1 MTDVDSYHSQT
12 APLRAIEQRLL
23 ADLSTDV
30 GVLARRE
37 RDTLRLALSL
47 ARLQWV
53 ATEHGD
59 VDVFE
64 GVAPFRHWL
73 LEQLRHFVPD
83 RERQRVDIPGLRRLM
98 PAAFQHIE
106 ETRRHLIEHEAN
118 RFSVERLDDELR
130 NRQLVLALGGGGG
143 CGYAHL
149 GLLAVVSELG
159 FVPRMIVGAS
169 MGALVGLYR
178 AISVDYDPIRTALA
192 LPRPSDFARVFAP
205 YRGFSRFGFP
215 GSLEVQAR
223 TIGEQTFM
231 NLMGRS
237 IPRISEL
244 PIRFRAIGTGLKSGI
259 GLAITDVE
267 EQINRVARSRFSPNA
282 LRRRVLL
289 FARIMRWMVNRS
301 GFLDEIVF
309 GQDEGLRDFNCVDA
323 VGFSVSVP
331 GVLHYDLYGRQDA
344 SVEAMRQIFAR
355 RGLFRVTD
363 GGVVSNVPARAA
375 WRAAMSGELGNR
387 NLFVLS
393 ADAFAPQINRNAPFY
408 PVQQLAAIGTREN
421 LRWSDHHVV
430 YRNPPSPLQVLQ
442 SMDGL
447 QSIIA
452 RTRTELE
459 PMRPLLDLALRPLP
473 RFETLRDAWRHDAA

>member
-1 MTDVDSYHSQT
+1 MIDVDSYHSQT
-12 APLRAIEQRLL
+12 TPLRTLEQRLL
-23 ADLSTDV
+23 AE
-30 GVLARRE
+30 LARDPGLLTRRE
-37 RDTLRLALSL
+37 RDTLRYAFAL
-47 ARLQWV
+47 ARLQWIQ
-53 ATEHGD
+53 TEHGD

-83 RERQRVDIPGLRRLM
+83 GARARVDIPGLRRLM
-98 PAAFQHIE
+98 PAAFLHVEQ
-106 ETRRHLIEHEAN
+106 TRQHLIEHEVN
-118 RFSVERLDDELR
+118 RFSAVRLDEELR
-130 NRQLVLALGGGGG
+130 ERQLVLALGGGGG

-159 FVPRMIVGAS
+159 LVPRMIVGAS
-169 MGALVGLYR
+169 MGALIGLHR
-178 AISVDYDPIRTALA
+178 SISVDYDPIRTAMA
-192 LPRPSDFARVFAP
+192 LPRPSDFARVFSA

-215 GSLEVQAR
+215 GTLEVRAR
-223 TIGEQTFM
+223 TIGEETFR

-244 PIRFRAIGTGLKSGI
+244 PIRFRAIGTGLRSGI
-259 GLAITDVE
+259 GLALTDVE
-267 EQINRVARSRFSPNA
+267 AQINRVTRSRFSPNA
-282 LRRRVLL
+282 LRRRVML
-289 FARIMRWMVNRS
+289 FARILRWMVNRS
-301 GFLDEIVF
+301 GFLDEIIF

-323 VGFSVSVP
+323 VGFSISVP
-331 GVLHYDLYGRQDA
+331 GVLHYDLYSRTDDSIDA
-344 SVEAMRQIFAR
+344 LRASFAR

-375 WRAAMSGELGNR
+375 WRSAMSGELRSR

-393 ADAFAPQINRNAPFY
+393 ADAFAPQLNRNAPFY

-421 LRWSDHHVV
+421 VKWSDHHVV

-452 RTRTELE
+452 QTRTELE
-459 PMRPLLDLALRPLP
+459 SLRPLLDLALRPLP
-473 RFETLRDAWRHDAA
+473 RFATLREAWQRDAS